1 MRFSP
6 FIACFPTI
14 NEHLHEVFLLAVF
27 YGWNLL
33 SFTTAWTASVEG
45 TAKHAAMRIIATLL
59 GGVAAWIGV
68 MVCSGSYDPPPKD
81 INPYG
86 IVVWLTVTTS
96 IAASFS
102 VGPGFMSR
110 LGPASDIAKLEVWF
124 VVTHSLLALEAYAD
138 KGSVNDLVVNRV
150 VATVTGA

>member
-1 MRFSP
+1 
-6 FIACFPTI
+6 
-14 NEHLHEVFLLAVF
+14 
-27 YGWNLL
+27 
-33 SFTTAWTASVEG
+33 
-45 TAKHAAMRIIATLL
+45 
-59 GGVAAWIGV
+59 